1 MRRAL
6 ITRRIRSKPR
16 PPQTRRPRLMQRR
29 TRANKNPGV
38 RGHRE
43 ARVRDRRDDQARS
56 SGDRRG
62 RESRAGSNDENGLP
76 AGGRRTVRGRETS
89 GGGDHPRAGRGG
101 ADDHHHVAL
110 QHRSGGAP
118 VGQSLDLSAAV
129 SPEGAWTVT
138 QVTRRARAVVEGGL
152 LPLWVRGEISG
163 FKAWQSGHW
172 YFALRDR
179 SAQIRCVMFQKD
191 NRRLPAPPQDGMQVF
206 LFARPTV
213 WEEKGEF
220 RLTVVDLLST
230 EAGGLWQ
237 LAFEKAKAA
246 LAKDGLLDPARK
258 RALPRYPLRI
268 AVVTSPDGAA
278 LRDIIAVTARRW
290 PVAELLVL
298 PTRVQGEG
306 AEQEICAALALLCRV
321 EGLDVAI
328 IGRGGGSREDLWTF
342 NHERVARA
350 VAALPVPVISAVGH
364 ETDVTLCDLVADLR
378 APTPSAAAEAAT
390 PDRDDVLVELAHL
403 GARLARGLAGR
414 SGRVAERLDRTFDR
428 LTGTLERRLERLR
441 EARARLTAAEAQVKQ
456 VLSDQAGHL
465 KVEDFDG

>member
-1 MRRAL
+1 M
-6 ITRRIRSKPR
+6 
-16 PPQTRRPRLMQRR
+16 
-29 TRANKNPGV
+29 
-38 RGHRE
+38 
-43 ARVRDRRDDQARS
+43 
-56 SGDRRG
+56 
-62 RESRAGSNDENGLP
+62 
-76 AGGRRTVRGRETS
+76 
-89 GGGDHPRAGRGG
+89 
-101 ADDHHHVAL
+101 
-110 QHRSGGAP
+110 
-118 VGQSLDLSAAV
+118 GQGLDLFAAV
-129 SPEGAWTVT
+129 SPDGAWTVT
-138 QVTRRARAVVEGGL
+138 QVTRRARAVVEAGL
-152 LPLWVRGEISG
+152 LPLWVRGEVSG

-191 NRRLPAPPQDGMQVF
+191 NRRLPLPPPDGTQVF
-206 LFARPTV
+206 VFARPTV

-246 LAKDGLLDPARK
+246 LTKDGLLDPARK
-258 RALPRYPLRI
+258 RPLPRYPRRI

-290 PVAELLVL
+290 PVAELLVI

-306 AEQEICAALALLCRV
+306 AEAEICAALALVCRI
-321 EGLDVAI
+321 GNLDVAI

-364 ETDVTLCDLVADLR
+364 ETDITLCDLVADVR

-390 PDRDDVLVELAHL
+390 PDRGDVLVELDHL
-403 GARLARGLAGR
+403 GARLARGLAAR

-428 LTGTLERRLERLR
+428 LASTLERRLERHQHELAGFAGRLDALSPLKILERGYALARDGEGRVLKRISQFPAGLSFRLR
-441 EARARLTAAEAQVKQ
+441 VTDGEVAARAGE
-456 VLSDQAGHL
+456 S
-465 KVEDFDG
+465 

>member
-1 MRRAL
+1 M
-6 ITRRIRSKPR
+6 
-16 PPQTRRPRLMQRR
+16 
-29 TRANKNPGV
+29 
-38 RGHRE
+38 
-43 ARVRDRRDDQARS
+43 
-56 SGDRRG
+56 
-62 RESRAGSNDENGLP
+62 
-76 AGGRRTVRGRETS
+76 
-89 GGGDHPRAGRGG
+89 
-101 ADDHHHVAL
+101 
-110 QHRSGGAP
+110 
-118 VGQSLDLSAAV
+118 GQSLDLFAAA

-138 QVTRRARAVVEGGL
+138 QVTRRARAVVEAGL

-213 WEEKGEF
+213 WEDKGEF

-237 LAFEKAKAA
+237 LAFEKTKAA

-258 RALPRYPLRI
+258 RPLPPYPLRI
-268 AVVTSPDGAA
+268 GIVTSPDGAA
-278 LRDIIAVTARRW
+278 LQDIIAVTGRRW

-321 EGLDVAI
+321 EGLDLAI

-378 APTPSAAAEAAT
+378 AATPSAAAEAAT
-390 PDRDDVLVELAHL
+390 PDRVDVLVELAHL
-403 GARLARGLAGR
+403 GTRLARGLARR

-428 LTGTLERRLERLR
+428 LTSTLERRLERHRHELSGLAGRLDALSPLKILERGYALARDEQGRVLKRVVQFPSGLR
-441 EARARLTAAEAQVKQ
+441 FRLRVTDGEVAARAGE
-456 VLSDQAGHL
+456 S
-465 KVEDFDG
+465 

>member
-1 MRRAL
+1 M
-6 ITRRIRSKPR
+6 
-16 PPQTRRPRLMQRR
+16 
-29 TRANKNPGV
+29 
-38 RGHRE
+38 
-43 ARVRDRRDDQARS
+43 
-56 SGDRRG
+56 
-62 RESRAGSNDENGLP
+62 
-76 AGGRRTVRGRETS
+76 
-89 GGGDHPRAGRGG
+89 
-101 ADDHHHVAL
+101 
-110 QHRSGGAP
+110 
-118 VGQSLDLSAAV
+118 GQGLDLFAAV

-138 QVTRRARAVVEGGL
+138 QVTRRARAVVESGL

-179 SAQIRCVMFQKD
+179 GAQIRCVMFQKD

-258 RALPRYPLRI
+258 RPLPRYPRRI

-278 LRDIIAVTARRW
+278 LQDIIAVAARRW
-290 PVAELLVL
+290 PLAQLLVL

-306 AEQEICAALALLCRV
+306 AEADICAALALVCRLP
-321 EGLDVAI
+321 ELDVAI

-364 ETDVTLCDLVADLR
+364 ETDVTLCDLVADVR

-390 PDRDDVLVELAHL
+390 PDQSDVLVELSHL
-403 GARLARGLAGR
+403 GARLARGLAAR

-428 LTGTLERRLERLR
+428 LTGTVERRLERHRHELSGLAGRLDALSPLKILERGYALARDGQGRVLKRVAQFPTGLR
-441 EARARLTAAEAQVKQ
+441 FQLRVTDGEVAARAGE
-456 VLSDQAGHL
+456 S
-465 KVEDFDG
+465 